1 MAAMPVDL
9 MRGHKSLEEE
19 EASVYSNLNLTK
31 EKKRNINAKY
41 LSGKQMSKDDE
52 RKLAML
58 SRQER

>member
-1 MAAMPVDL
+1 